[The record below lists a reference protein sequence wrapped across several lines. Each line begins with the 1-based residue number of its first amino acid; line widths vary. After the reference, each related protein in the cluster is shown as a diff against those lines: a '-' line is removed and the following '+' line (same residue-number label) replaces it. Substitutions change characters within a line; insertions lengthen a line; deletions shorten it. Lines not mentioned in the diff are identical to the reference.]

1 MKESVFGSKT
11 GIWLLGWFLIAVFVM
26 KGFALSASAQME
38 SASYKIQSDAL
49 SANGDIITSAGY
61 KLNFT
66 TGEIATGKGSG
77 SSYNIHAGYQ
87 RMQPGTITL
96 SAPAD
101 VTFSAGLG
109 GVTGGQREDTIV
121 WTVTTDA
128 AAGYELYVKA
138 STNPA
143 LQCASGGCS
152 VGGDTIANYTE
163 ASAGVPDYTW
173 SIATTAA
180 EFGFTPEGTH
190 VFSKYLDNGSSACN
204 TGSSETSSRCWYG
217 FTTSNEKV
225 ASSAVPNHP
234 TGTDTTV
241 RLRVE
246 SGTAHITQGGNYQA
260 TITAT
265 ATAL

>member
-1 MKESVFGSKT
+1 MKERVFG
-11 GIWLLGWFLIAVFVM
+11 GQRRIWLLGGFLIAVFVM
-26 KGFALSASAQME
+26 KGFAMPASAQMQSE
-38 SASYKIQSDAL
+38 SYKIQSDAL

-66 TGEIATGKGSG
+66 TGEIATGKGTG
-77 SSYNIHAGYQ
+77 TNYNIHAGYQ

-96 SAPAD
+96 SAPSD
-101 VTFSAGLG
+101 VIFSAGLG
-109 GVTGGQREDTIV
+109 GVTGGQREDTIL

-128 AAGYELYVKA
+128 AGGYELYVKA

-180 EFGFTPEGTH
+180 EFGFTPEGAD
-190 VFSKYLDNGSSACN
+190 VFSKYLDNGSACN
-204 TGSSETSSRCWYG
+204 TDSGETSSRCWYG

-225 ASSAVPNHP
+225 TSSGTPNHP
-234 TGTDTTV
+234 TGTATTV

-246 SGTAHITQGGNYQA
+246 SGTAHITPGGSYQA

-265 ATAL
+265 AIAL